1 VVFDFSRISGVNA
14 VMTLLLFVIGG
25 AILLGHARKL
35 THDVL
40 VQTAK
45 DWQDLATSRLA
56 IIDGLQQQM
65 DGIQAQLTRHAE
77 RIATMEHD
85 NQELQRLNQR
95 LQVRMERLG
104 AENEVLR
111 ELLKEAGI
119 PLPLE
124 ARRERL
130 RGAELALPEE
140 NPGEPGLRGESP

>member
-1 VVFDFSRISGVNA
+1 MVFDFSRVSGVNA
-14 VMTLLLFVIGG
+14 LMTLLLFVIGG
-25 AILLGHARKL
+25 AILLGHARRL

-56 IIDGLQQQM
+56 IIEGLQKQL
-65 DGIQAQLTRHAE
+65 DSIQTQITRHGE

-95 LQVRMERLG
+95 LQVRMERLV
-104 AENEVLR
+104 AENEILR
-111 ELLKEAGI
+111 ELLERAGI
-119 PLPLE
+119 PLPQE

-130 RGAELALPEE
+130 REAGLSFPEE
-140 NPGEPGLRGESP
+140 NPGGNG

>member
-1 VVFDFSRISGVNA
+1 MVFDFSRVSGINA
-14 VMTLLLFVIGG
+14 LMTLLLFVIGG

-56 IIDGLQQQM
+56 IIEGLQKQL
-65 DGIQAQLTRHAE
+65 DAIQAQITAHGE

-95 LQVRMERLG
+95 LQVRMERVS

-111 ELLKEAGI
+111 EMLKEAGI
-119 PLPLE
+119 PLPRE
-124 ARRERL
+124 GRRERL
-130 RGAELALPEE
+130 RSAGLSLPEE
-140 NPGEPGLRGESP
+140 NPNETG